1 MTQRQREYRIRRI
14 QLASTMSAAYNA
26 HKREFV
32 SSGAPEDQ
40 DVTAAASKKCC
51 LMNLCT
57 MEPMTSL
64 PEGDQFG
71 RSREDNIVSHLQQI
85 HFPERFIQRMIS

>member
-1 MTQRQREYRIRRI
+1 M
-14 QLASTMSAAYNA
+14 SSAAAAGY
-26 HKREFV
+26 KREFV
-32 SSGAPEDQ
+32 SSGAPEDP
-40 DVTAAASKKCC
+40 DVAAAASKKCA

-71 RSREDNIVSHLQQI
+71 RSRDGRGRALTTI
-85 HFPERFIQRMIS
+85 

>member
-1 MTQRQREYRIRRI
+1 
-14 QLASTMSAAYNA
+14 MSSAGVGYN
-26 HKREFV
+26 KREFV
-32 SSGAPEDQ
+32 SSGAPEDP
-40 DVTAAASKKCC
+40 DVAAAASKKCC

-71 RSREDNIVSHLQQI
+71 RSRDGRRSDFKSML
-85 HFPERFIQRMIS
+85 FL